1 MKQLIIRLKKNNVKK
16 FDISGLMNNSNLDKK
31 KIAALVTK
39 QKKKQSKKYSKTS
52 SVWFKLFS
60 W

>member
-31 KIAALVTK
+31 K
-39 QKKKQSKKYSKTS
+39 
-52 SVWFKLFS
+52 
-60 W
+60 